1 MLNNVSI
8 RKRLGLVLGVILL
21 LSLGTNVL
29 AVLKLNE
36 LGVHIDAIAKDQL
49 RVERAASEWLMH
61 ITSGVQRAAAIARS
75 RDPGLVDYFADATAS
90 AVARTAELQKTI
102 EQHMDQPNEVA
113 LFEKVAGLRKDFFA
127 ARQSVDE
134 LKKKGDAAGALK
146 AFSEQF
152 EPRSK
157 DYVAG
162 VMELV
167 AMQQQQLD
175 AAAAKTEAVRSHT
188 TTLLVASGI
197 AALAFGAALAWL
209 LSRSIVNP
217 LNDAEMMARAIAVMD
232 LTGGA
237 SCAHGDDETG
247 RLLQALDAMRAALC
261 GSLQQVRGVVEGVST
276 ASSQIATG
284 NLDLSQRTELTAGN
298 LQQVASSMEQLTVT
312 VRQTADSARTAN
324 QLATSAADVA
334 SRGGVVVSK
343 VVSTMEQINIS
354 SNRIA
359 DIIGTIDSIAFQ
371 TNILALNAAVE
382 AARAGEQGRGF
393 AVVAG
398 EVRNLAQRS
407 AQAAKEIKAL
417 ISTSMDNVMSGTK
430 LVHEAGSTMEEIVAS
445 VQRVTDLIAEISAAA
460 NEQSQGLGAIN
471 GAVIDL
477 DQMTQQNAALV
488 EESSAA
494 AESLKDQ
501 AQKLS
506 GVVGTFRLE
515 AA

>member
-1 MLNNVSI
+1 M
-8 RKRLGLVLGVILL
+8 
-21 LSLGTNVL
+21 
-29 AVLKLNE
+29 
-36 LGVHIDAIAKDQL
+36 
-49 RVERAASEWLMH
+49 
-61 ITSGVQRAAAIARS
+61 
-75 RDPGLVDYFADATAS
+75 
-90 AVARTAELQKTI
+90 
-102 EQHMDQPNEVA
+102 
-113 LFEKVAGLRKDFFA
+113 
-127 ARQSVDE
+127 
-134 LKKKGDAAGALK
+134 
-146 AFSEQF
+146 
-152 EPRSK
+152 
-157 DYVAG
+157 
-162 VMELV
+162 
-167 AMQQQQLD
+167 
-175 AAAAKTEAVRSHT
+175 
-188 TTLLVASGI
+188 
-197 AALAFGAALAWL
+197 
-209 LSRSIVNP
+209 
-217 LNDAEMMARAIAVMD
+217 
-232 LTGGA
+232 
-237 SCAHGDDETG
+237 
-247 RLLQALDAMRAALC
+247 
-261 GSLQQVRGVVEGVST
+261 VEGVST

>member
-102 EQHMDQPNEVA
+102 EQHMDLPNEVA
-113 LFEKVAGLRKDFFA
+113 LFEKVASLRKDFFE

-162 VMELV
+162 VMELA

-175 AAAAKTEAVRSHT
+175 AAAAQTEAVRSHT
-188 TTLLVASGI
+188 TTLLLASGI
-197 AALAFGAALAWL
+197 ASLAFGAALAWL

-237 SCAHGDDETG
+237 SRAHGDDETG
-247 RLLQALDAMRAALC
+247 RLLQALDAMRAAL
-261 GSLQQVRGVVEGVST
+261 
-276 ASSQIATG
+276 
-284 NLDLSQRTELTAGN
+284 
-298 LQQVASSMEQLTVT
+298 
-312 VRQTADSARTAN
+312 
-324 QLATSAADVA
+324 
-334 SRGGVVVSK
+334 
-343 VVSTMEQINIS
+343 
-354 SNRIA
+354 
-359 DIIGTIDSIAFQ
+359 
-371 TNILALNAAVE
+371 
-382 AARAGEQGRGF
+382 
-393 AVVAG
+393 
-398 EVRNLAQRS
+398 
-407 AQAAKEIKAL
+407 
-417 ISTSMDNVMSGTK
+417 
-430 LVHEAGSTMEEIVAS
+430 
-445 VQRVTDLIAEISAAA
+445 
-460 NEQSQGLGAIN
+460 
-471 GAVIDL
+471 
-477 DQMTQQNAALV
+477 
-488 EESSAA
+488 
-494 AESLKDQ
+494 
-501 AQKLS
+501 
-506 GVVGTFRLE
+506 
-515 AA
+515 